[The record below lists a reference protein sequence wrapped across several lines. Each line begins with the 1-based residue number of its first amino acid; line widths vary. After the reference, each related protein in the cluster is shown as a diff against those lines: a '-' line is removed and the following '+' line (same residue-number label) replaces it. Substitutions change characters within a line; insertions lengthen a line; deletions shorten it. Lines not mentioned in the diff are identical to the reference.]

1 MLNVPEEVKALFK
14 RDDVYKNFR
23 VHFPNGE
30 TADFDNS
37 SIVSESVKFTE
48 SLCSQQSFRFGL
60 TEASQISFTAV
71 NIPNIR
77 GVTIECALDI
87 DVSSLGMTW
96 INANLSPDG
105 FDFLSLAC
113 YLNESEDGGFYRI
126 PYGRFIVDTCPRN
139 HESMWKREITAY
151 TNRSDTDNVTNNFLE
166 AMMNGIYPQ
175 ATVYQP
181 YLKPLAY
188 SVIFSG
194 DHTALARN
202 GYTAGE
208 PDSPAPSQP
217 GVSSIPVIRNIIDAK
232 TTDGTAVQLHF
243 TTSAT
248 GAGAPVSNDAE
259 GAKTNLYGVTVTP
272 ISEDVWMAQSV
283 ANLET
288 MGISAEL
295 SGYDSLEDIVR
306 AGISGFEGAKSY
318 ILHSRWVEISQTVY
332 QWAQAIPIPTESGII
347 YPYGIVTNPADL
359 ITYVSIYIKNGFT
372 IQRGAMPYLT
382 RTATVEFTKYTDN
395 DETETIAEG
404 TITFNSTLSSKMKIE
419 AGGKTLTVA
428 SKGFANA
435 FSPGD
440 VAQGYLELRC
450 RFASPARAGGVEITA
465 LDNSNPAE
473 LLPDNYSDL
482 WYDETIISPIGFV
495 EVKFKDEAGNDQE
508 ITVQIG
514 SGSSIYDLRDNEVLA
529 NMAFTISKSE
539 AEAGIT
545 IQSKLIAFLN
555 SIFTPNIPDLTF
567 VPIELSKKGLP
578 YLEAGDAIEI
588 ETEDGQ
594 IVPSFIL
601 RQTIS
606 GIQYLSADVE
616 SSNGEAMEMIE
627 T

>member
-113 YLNESEDGGFYRI
+113 YLNDSEDGGFYRI

-139 HESMWKREITAY
+139 HESMWKREVTAY
-151 TNRSDTDNVTNNFLE
+151 TERIEDSFSNPFQIASMNAFYPGANTYTQNV
-166 AMMNGIYPQ
+166 
-175 ATVYQP
+175 
-181 YLKPLAY
+181 KPLVMSALY
-188 SVIFSG
+188 YQNPDALLSKGYTKESITISSIEQSVI
-194 DHTALARN
+194 
-202 GYTAGE
+202 
-208 PDSPAPSQP
+208 
-217 GVSSIPVIRNIIDAK
+217 IPLTLK
-232 TTDGTAVQLHF
+232 TTGGASKTINFSIYFSSTKMWDAGSYQYDGT
-243 TTSAT
+243 S
-248 GAGAPVSNDAE
+248 
-259 GAKTNLYGVTVTP
+259 LYGVTKTGTEEYP
-272 ISEDVWMAQSV
+272 DVLQGAIE
-283 ANLET
+283 ALESI
-288 MGISAEL
+288 GINASA
-295 SGYDSLEDIVR
+295 SGFDSLRSIVEFALPTRGHFVREKFTVNSQIEYADIEIPQNSTLMYPSTKEAESMSLCEMHR
-306 AGISGFEGAKSY
+306 
-318 ILHSRWVEISQTVY
+318 VEISNETDLEYIYSVY
-332 QWAQAIPIPTESGII
+332 FPSVLFDKYVDSNSSG
-347 YPYGIVTNPADL
+347 V
-359 ITYVSIYIKNGFT
+359 
-372 IQRGAMPYLT
+372 
-382 RTATVEFTKYTDN
+382 VEQFMLSFD
-395 DETETIAEG
+395 
-404 TITFNSTLSSKMKIE
+404 STLETKRKYGSHVVECYS
-419 AGGKTLTVA
+419 
-428 SKGFANA
+428 FANA
-435 FSPGD
+435 FSVPEI
-440 VAQGYLELRC
+440 VRGYLELQC
-450 RFASPARAGGVEITA
+450 KFGSPARVGGMEITL
-465 LDNSNPAE
+465 LDNSNPIE
-473 LLPDNYSDL
+473 LLPDNYSEL
-482 WYDETIISPIGFV
+482 WYDETTISPIGFV
-495 EVKFKDEAGNDQE
+495 ELNFKDETGNDQE

-601 RQTIS
+601 RQTIT
-606 GIQYLSADVE
+606 GIQFLSADVE